1 MTVTKTSHR
10 SREMAVFSGPTGNFR
25 NGHQRKARY
34 ISSILEMP
42 DVHLRLHYL
51 DKMRHIYFMLVSAQL
66 VFVTGIK
73 QRPLPQLVTGRV
85 KWLFLWAHMEL
96 W

>member
-1 MTVTKTSHR
+1 
-10 SREMAVFSGPTGNFR
+10 
-25 NGHQRKARY
+25 
-34 ISSILEMP
+34 MP

-51 DKMRHIYFMLVSAQL
+51 DELRRVYFTRVSVHIG
-66 VFVTGIK
+66 FVTSIK
-73 QRPLPQLVTGRV
+73 QRPLPQLVTGHV

>member
-1 MTVTKTSHR
+1 M
-10 SREMAVFSGPTGNFR
+10 
-25 NGHQRKARY
+25 HQRKARY
-34 ISSILEMP
+34 ISSISETP
-42 DVHLRLHYL
+42 DVQLHLHYL
-51 DKMRHIYFMLVSAQL
+51 DETRRVYFTRVSAQL

-73 QRPLPQLVTGRV
+73 QRSLPQVVTSHV